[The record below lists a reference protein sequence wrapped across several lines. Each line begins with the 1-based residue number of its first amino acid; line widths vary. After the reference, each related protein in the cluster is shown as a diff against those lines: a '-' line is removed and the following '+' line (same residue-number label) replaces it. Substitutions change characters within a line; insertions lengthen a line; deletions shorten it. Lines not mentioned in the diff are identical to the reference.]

1 LSPGEKETTAEI
13 KRICLACGQTFTDVT
28 RCPKDGNPLVMIK
41 RKDSMIGQVLGGCY
55 EVQALLGRG
64 GMSTVYKGRHTM
76 MNRLVALKVLSS
88 HDPYS
93 LKRFHMEA
101 QLAASLSHANIIT
114 VYDFGLAKDGE
125 AFLAMDYIAG
135 KTLAETVA
143 SGGPMDY
150 KRAIPMFEQACDALA
165 YAHNKGVIH
174 RDLKPSNFLIASGHA
189 GEDVIKLLD
198 FGIAKQLEP
207 GENYKTLTATG
218 QVFGSPLYMS
228 PEQCMGL
235 KLDPRADVYSLG
247 CVMYEV
253 LTGRPPFIGKTP
265 LDTMQMHV
273 HEDAKPPSRAESL
286 PVMPERLEEIILK
299 AVERDIEHR
308 YQSITELWNDLKE
321 LEKDPGRLANS
332 ELDTAQIFV
341 DKKEKE
347 QQTAYADTDPNSVS
361 MQQLQLMT
369 PKLDNLAKD
378 FQQGSLFD
386 TRLNDEIDQRIKS
399 GLAVETDEDD
409 EPPVVALDVTRQ
421 TIALLN
427 ELQKSS
433 VDTGSQLL
441 ADRSDRATS
450 GGMQAVAAP
459 PAKAGE
465 TAKPEETL
473 GAAAAEPNETAQP
486 EEIAEKEETAG
497 ARRPKE
503 IGEASASAGTV
514 DTLEANE
521 VSRSGE
527 TADSGDSDSHQ
538 FRRPRAFNGPVFPG
552 SVNLSPLQ
560 GSIKLGTAATN
571 QSAAGPQAEPAS
583 PNPDQSVLDT
593 GDLPPVTEVAPT
605 KQFPSTMPSPVI
617 SELPTVTAAA
627 AGPALEPAPAKAL
640 PLPPNPE
647 STAPPMVLSSEPQAA
662 PVSSASPVITPAFS
676 LAAVQAKT
684 GDFLARIPEHMAS
697 APAPYIIAFIIIAL
711 LTFAYAVCAVHR
723 P

>member
-1 LSPGEKETTAEI
+1 LSPDEKESTAEV

-101 QLAASLSHANIIT
+101 QLAASLSHANIII

-174 RDLKPSNFLIASGHA
+174 RDLKPSNFLIASGPA

-207 GENYKTLTATG
+207 GENYQTLTATG

-299 AVERDIEHR
+299 AVERDIEQR

-321 LEKDPGRLANS
+321 LEKDHGRLANS
-332 ELDTAQIFV
+332 EIDTAQIYL
-341 DKKEKE
+341 DKKETE
-347 QQTAYADTDPNSVS
+347 QAAYASADTDPNSVS

-369 PKLDNLAKD
+369 PKLDNLSKD
-378 FQQGSLFD
+378 FQQSSLFD
-386 TRLNDEIDQRIKS
+386 TRLNIEIDERIKS
-399 GLAVETDEDD
+399 GLAIEPDEDD
-409 EPPVVALDVTRQ
+409 EPPVVSLDVTRQ

-427 ELQKSS
+427 ELKKSS
-433 VDTGSQLL
+433 LETGSQLL
-441 ADRSDRATS
+441 TDGGDRATT

-459 PAKAGE
+459 PAPASQTAKSEVVAAVKE
-465 TAKPEETL
+465 SAKPEEI
-473 GAAAAEPNETAQP
+473 ADVKETAEAATQSNG
-486 EEIAEKEETAG
+486 TAK
-497 ARRPKE
+497 ADSVK
-503 IGEASASAGTV
+503 
-514 DTLEANE
+514 ANE
-521 VSRSGE
+521 ISRKGE

-552 SVNLSPLQ
+552 SDNLNPQQ
-560 GSIKLGTAATN
+560 GSIKLGSAATK
-571 QSAAGPQAEPAS
+571 QTPAS
-583 PNPDQSVLDT
+583 PQPEPAAPNSDQSVLDT
-593 GDLPPVTEVAPT
+593 GDLPPVTDVAPT
-605 KQFPSTMPSPVI
+605 KQFSSPTPPPAVPESVQLSAPEPQSATESQPTSESQPASESRLAPEPSPL
-617 SELPTVTAAA
+617 SEP
-627 AGPALEPAPAKAL
+627 
-640 PLPPNPE
+640 PLPAVPLRM
-647 STAPPMVLSSEPQAA
+647 PP
-662 PVSSASPVITPAFS
+662 T
-676 LAAVQAKT
+676 
-684 GDFLARIPEHMAS
+684 
-697 APAPYIIAFIIIAL
+697 AFIISFVVLIL
-711 LTFAYAVCAVHR
+711 LMFIFAVCSVHR